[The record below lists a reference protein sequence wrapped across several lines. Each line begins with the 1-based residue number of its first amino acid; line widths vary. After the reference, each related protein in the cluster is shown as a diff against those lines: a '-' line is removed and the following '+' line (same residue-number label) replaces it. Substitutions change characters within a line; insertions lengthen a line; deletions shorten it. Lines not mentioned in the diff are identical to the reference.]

1 MFAKKASFLPQVMAP
16 FGDSF
21 EQLCSKEKLHGMSSP
36 IEELFR
42 ECHKNLHNS
51 FEELVNDH
59 NCKEFLIVLKQHF
72 DTILRSKMQSE
83 MLNIVSM
90 IRAQQNAYSGVPSN
104 ALSAFLS
111 PKYQTTI
118 SQARGSGFMSRIF
131 GLWAKWFKNPMRALS
146 TKQPAPDATVSLD
159 TMFENSKDETVAAL
173 MNFFQK
179 QLKQALLKL
188 IHNVSKEV
196 QLMYSGL
203 WEPSQKMLEAR
214 GQLSP
219 GLESMV
225 EEMPKAVAGKE
236 QSAEQQKAAAER
248 AAAAQKA
255 AAERAAAEALTST
268 WDEQRPY
275 FYFVHR
281 DTILSC
287 QTTSLPCMQQLRDS
301 DQLVEER
308 IDIESAFRGGGLIV
322 KVLFVSHRWEAPGAP
337 DGQGAQLK
345 EVQRHLEENPGVE
358 LVWFDFWCMPQ
369 GERTF
374 VEEKMFRLMLSAI
387 ADLYLTA
394 RVLIL
399 LDNSYSSRFW
409 TLFEAWSSM
418 MTATADG
425 VRTAEPSER
434 RFTIRCIHNA
444 NPKYAI
450 PQLLDLLSSKTPQ
463 EIHATLAKPDVV
475 VTNARDKDAM
485 LPVVHSTNERV
496 KTIFANMHQQSPE
509 LGCIADSS
517 LAALAAEA
525 LRIAVATPIDA
536 VLDEEDDL

>member
-1 MFAKKASFLPQVMAP
+1 MQYSTHPIPSHPILPRLIHAICISSLPLPSHRFRSVLISF
-16 FGDSF
+16 G
-21 EQLCSKEKLHGMSSP
+21 P
-36 IEELFR
+36 IPSWS
-42 ECHKNLHNS
+42 HPIPSHPIPS
-51 FEELVNDH
+51 H
-59 NCKEFLIVLKQHF
+59 P
-72 DTILRSKMQSE
+72 IL
-83 MLNIVSM
+83 
-90 IRAQQNAYSGVPSN
+90 VPS
-104 ALSAFLS
+104 
-111 PKYQTTI
+111 
-118 SQARGSGFMSRIF
+118 
-131 GLWAKWFKNPMRALS
+131 WFHPIPS
-146 TKQPAPDATVSLD
+146 HP
-159 TMFENSKDETVAAL
+159 
-173 MNFFQK
+173 
-179 QLKQALLKL
+179 
-188 IHNVSKEV
+188 IHPCI
-196 QLMYSGL
+196 
-203 WEPSQKMLEAR
+203 PSHQR
-214 GQLSP
+214 
-219 GLESMV
+219 
-225 EEMPKAVAGKE
+225 
-236 QSAEQQKAAAER
+236 
-248 AAAAQKA
+248 AAAQKA
-255 AAERAAAEALTST
+255 AAERAAAEALVST
-268 WDEQRPY
+268 WDEQRPC

-345 EVQRHLEENPGVE
+345 EVQRHLEKNPGVE

-369 GERTF
+369 GERTI